1 MNQTNAKEN
10 IAAMNHSAIL
20 SMVITAICITLTY
33 IFTAFINIRLPIA
46 ANGGLVHLG
55 NVALFISAILFGKK
69 TGALAGGIGMG
80 LFDLLSGWTAWAP
93 FTLIIVGIMGF
104 VMGWM
109 TEHKKTYPRIILAM
123 IMVSAIKIVG
133 YYLAGTDHFR
143 SRQPGPDGRWFRD
156 RAGSDW
162 PHPQNHKTGGN
173 LIDYKNHDS
182 GTDTGP
188 GTCPDRPQSSLRQ
201 PGSG

>member
-1 MNQTNAKEN
+1 MHALIGKRKIMNQTNAKEN

-93 FTLIIVGIMGF
+93 FTLITSVL
-104 VMGWM
+104 WA
-109 TEHKKTYPRIILAM
+109 L
-123 IMVSAIKIVG
+123 
-133 YYLAGTDHFR
+133 
-143 SRQPGPDGRWFRD
+143 
-156 RAGSDW
+156 
-162 PHPQNHKTGGN
+162 
-173 LIDYKNHDS
+173 
-182 GTDTGP
+182 
-188 GTCPDRPQSSLRQ
+188 
-201 PGSG
+201 